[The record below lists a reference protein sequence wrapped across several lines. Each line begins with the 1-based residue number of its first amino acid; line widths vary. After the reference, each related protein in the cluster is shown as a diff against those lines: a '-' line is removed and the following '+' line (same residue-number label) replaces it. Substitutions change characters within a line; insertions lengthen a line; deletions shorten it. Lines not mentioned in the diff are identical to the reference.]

1 VKLEVGPFDPAVQVR
16 SRDRYEAIRREI
28 KLLQLL
34 PDDPPARLED
44 LAQRLAA

>member
-28 KLLQLL
+28 RLLQLL